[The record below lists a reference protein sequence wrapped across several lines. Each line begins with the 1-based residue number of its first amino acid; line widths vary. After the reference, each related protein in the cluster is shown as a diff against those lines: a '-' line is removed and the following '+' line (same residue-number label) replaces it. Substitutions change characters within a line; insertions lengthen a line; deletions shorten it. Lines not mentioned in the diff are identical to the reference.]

1 MALNTIT
8 ITLTLNHSLSC
19 HFYLINCLSLSAI
32 DLIKKLMTV
41 DVKKRITLEEAINH
55 PWFKVS
61 LRITLEEAINHPWFK
76 VSISFLLTDSF
87 CSHFI
92 PWPEMSSLVSSSHKY
107 MRNEQVLCPHLTNLL
122 KKNTNNYWVSTK
134 IMVLSPI
141 VHCLCA
147 ICCLL
152 FLPPSEVMFN

>member
-1 MALNTIT
+1 
-8 ITLTLNHSLSC
+8 
-19 HFYLINCLSLSAI
+19 
-32 DLIKKLMTV
+32 MTV

-61 LRITLEEAINHPWFK
+61 FRITLEEAINHPWFKVSLRITLEEAIDHPWFKVSLRIILEEAINHPWFK

-92 PWPEMSSLVSSSHKY
+92 PWPEMSSLVSSFHKY

-122 KKNTNNYWVSTK
+122 KKDTNNYWVSTK

-141 VHCLCA
+141 VHRLCA

-152 FLPPSEVMFN
+152 FLPSSEAMFN